1 VTLRAVARW
10 GDACNIVG
18 DPETVRHKLE
28 VLKYHCEEVGRDYE
42 EIITSTGVT
51 VQLVEK
57 EGDASGAEAASTRGS
72 ATYAGTPEMVAEEL
86 QALVDA
92 GIAYFI
98 SHHTAQRLRPRGT
111 NPIRARG
118 RADVH
123 PMSVS
128 LSIKPLTGCAQTMGD
143 DSPDGA
149 LYLVDSRLRI
159 FKPEPKPSQDA
170 CATLVHEP
178 WGWEGL
184 ARPS

>member
-98 SHHTAQRLRPRGT
+98 VTIPRS
-111 NPIRARG
+111 AY
-118 RADVH
+118 DQE
-123 PMSVS
+123 
-128 LSIKPLTGCAQTMGD
+128 AQT
-143 DSPDGA
+143 
-149 LYLVDSRLRI
+149 R
-159 FKPEPKPSQDA
+159 F
-170 CATLVHEP
+170 
-178 WGWEGL
+178 
-184 ARPS
+184 AREVAPMFTR